1 MFHKIR
7 KAGDTLGFSGTP
19 YLVTNVQCFAWVIY
33 CSLTPGR
40 QAPLATN
47 ALGMGF
53 ETVYCAL
60 FLFYAHGDVRGA
72 YLRLLAFSTAGCLAF
87 LALVYAVSP
96 PNRAKFVGYVAIVL
110 NIISYSA
117 PLGVMGN
124 VIKTKSV
131 ARCVLFSRSPSL
143 LSPPSDS
150 RRTSSS
156 SECRSRC
163 RWLLLCV
170 LSRGLYSRSTSRM
183 APSSCPTRSGL
194 RSR

>member
-1 MFHKIR
+1 MPGLPHSWVIRPGISGVLGAIGTATALVVFLSPVPMFHRIR

-33 CSLTPGR
+33 CSMTPGR
-40 QAPLATN
+40 QSPLLTN
-47 ALGMGF
+47 AIGMGF

-96 PNRAKFVGYVAIVL
+96 PNRAQFVGYVAMVL

-131 ARCVLFSRSPSL
+131 ARWVCLVLDPLF
-143 LSPPSDS
+143 
-150 RRTSSS
+150 
-156 SECRSRC
+156 
-163 RWLLLCV
+163 
-170 LSRGLYSRSTSRM
+170 
-183 APSSCPTRSGL
+183 
-194 RSR
+194 